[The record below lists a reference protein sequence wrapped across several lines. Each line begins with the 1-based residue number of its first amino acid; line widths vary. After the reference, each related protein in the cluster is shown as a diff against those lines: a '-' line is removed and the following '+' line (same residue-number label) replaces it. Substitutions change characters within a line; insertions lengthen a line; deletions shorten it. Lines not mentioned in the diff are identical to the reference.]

1 MAGGGGAWKVAY
13 ADFVTAMMAFFM
25 VMWLVSTKPET
36 KQAIEN
42 YFNDP
47 FAYSR
52 LSTRVSSRPT
62 VNPNSSNNASPNK
75 KIPGSNHRAPPH
87 NDPEAEERKKAT
99 LKIVRDPERTTS
111 GVIIY
116 FEEGIDELTEEAE
129 KSLEDL
135 KPSLVGLPQKI
146 DIRGHSAR
154 QSISDGPAED
164 ELYLLSFNRCRHI
177 QQKLI
182 DLGIEPERTRI
193 SVAGPHEPLS
203 MDPQDGDMM
212 RNARVEVFL
221 ISETAESL
229 QGTSADR
236 AKKVR
241 RKD

>member
-25 VMWLVSTKPET
+25 VMWLVSQKPET

-52 LSTRVSSRPT
+52 LSTRVSSRPS
-62 VNPNSSNNASPNK
+62 VSPNSSNSASPKK
-75 KIPGSNHRAPPH
+75 KIRAATIARRRH

-116 FEEGIDELTEEAE
+116 FEEGINELTEEAE

-154 QSISDGPAED
+154 QSISDGT
-164 ELYLLSFNRCRHI
+164 
-177 QQKLI
+177 
-182 DLGIEPERTRI
+182 G
-193 SVAGPHEPLS
+193 
-203 MDPQDGDMM
+203 
-212 RNARVEVFL
+212 
-221 ISETAESL
+221 
-229 QGTSADR
+229 
-236 AKKVR
+236 
-241 RKD
+241 